1 MKHTDFEKLLLKTA
15 FCCMASDGNID
26 EQEIALLRKWH
37 DEKKLFGEIDLN
49 KTLEKL
55 LLEINSDSQNFLR
68 DYFNELDTIDLLKR
82 DELKV
87 IKIAIDTIRA
97 DDKIEYSEIKIFK
110 VIRSKLKI
118 DDDSIL
124 VIHPDFEE
132 FLAQDIKND
141 TYSQR
146 LLNDYLNTST
156 LPIFKNIDFILTD
169 IDSKSRDE

>member
-37 DEKKLFGEIDLN
+37 NEKKLFGEVDLN

-55 LLEINSDSQNFLR
+55 RLEINSDSQNFLR
-68 DYFNELDTIDLLKR
+68 NYFNELDTIDLLEGE
-82 DELKV
+82 ELKV
-87 IKIAIDTIRA
+87 IEIAIDTIRA
-97 DDKIEYSEIKIFK
+97 DDKIEYSEIKFFK
-110 VIRSKLKI
+110 VIRCKLKI

-141 TYSQR
+141 THSR
-146 LLNDYLNTST
+146 ELLNDYLNTNT
-156 LPIFKNIDFILTD
+156 LPIFKNIDTILTD
-169 IDSKSRDE
+169 IDTKDRDG